1 MRNIE
6 FRGKPKDKSACACAE
21 DNGFVYGGIA
31 FDGCTDETY
40 ITRWN
45 SFGLGFIENVEVDPA
60 TVGQFTGLYDK
71 NDKPVFDGDI
81 LQFGERRLLV
91 WWNGEA
97 FQWQAKTVTGYDLI
111 TFDFAQFGYN
121 WTNIDLGN
129 IYSEIPILGRM
140 STEIIGNIHD
150 NPELIQ

>member
-1 MRNIE
+1 MREIE
-6 FRGKPKDKSACACAE
+6 FRGKRTDNNEWVFGSLISIDDGEQRIATSCLTDSDKTLPLTVCAY
-21 DNGFVYGGIA
+21 V
-31 FDGCTDETY
+31 
-40 ITRWN
+40 
-45 SFGLGFIENVEVDPA
+45 VDPA
-60 TVGQFTGLYDK
+60 TVGQFTGLYAK

-91 WWNGEA
+91 WWNDEA
-97 FQWQAKTVTGYDLI
+97 FQWQAKTVPGYDLI
-111 TFDFAQFGYN
+111 TLDFSSLGNN

-150 NPELIQ
+150 NPELIQSP

>member
-45 SFGLGFIENVEVDPA
+45 SFGLGFIENIEVDPA
-60 TVGQFTGLYDK
+60 TVGQFTGLTDRNGKRICEGDIVRTKYGRLCYIGWFSSKEYNGFDLT
-71 NDKPVFDGDI
+71 PIVFDGNIDCPPPD
-81 LQFGERRLLV
+81 
-91 WWNGEA
+91 
-97 FQWQAKTVTGYDLI
+97 KYDLYYSGNLEVVGNVYDNLDLMERT
-111 TFDFAQFGYN
+111 TFR
-121 WTNIDLGN
+121 
-129 IYSEIPILGRM
+129 SE
-140 STEIIGNIHD
+140 
-150 NPELIQ
+150 

>member
-1 MRNIE
+1 MRKIE
-6 FRGKPKDKSACACAE
+6 FRGKGISCPNE
-21 DNGFVYGGIA
+21 GEWLYGYYNTERTGTPGNPDELVHYIRERCGI
-31 FDGCTDETY
+31 
-40 ITRWN
+40 N
-45 SFGLGFIENVEVDPA
+45 NPVDPA
-60 TVGQFTGLYDK
+60 TVGQFTGMYDK

-81 LQFGERRLLV
+81 LQFGERRLMV
-91 WWNGEA
+91 WWNDEA
-97 FQWQAKTVTGYDLI
+97 FQWQAKTVNGYDLI
-111 TFDFAQFGYN
+111 TFDIASFCTN